1 MKKTTKKLYLTN
13 ERLAAAINE
22 SQQKGEPTV
31 EVCECF
37 KLIATHLLGSPRY
50 RGYSKQMHEDLVS
63 AALIKCIKNIHN
75 FKPEKG
81 GSCFNYYT
89 RCAEHAFWG
98 VLAKHYRHLNTQRK
112 IVMDYVDRL
121 EEVDPK
127 AAQYIRD
134 RQLNVE
140 HSKDKL
146 NYKQEEDNYEQY
158 D

>member
-1 MKKTTKKLYLTN
+1 MKKTTKKPYLTS
-13 ERLAAAINE
+13 ERLTKALIE
-22 SQQKGEPTV
+22 SQKLGEPTV

-37 KLIATHLLGSPRY
+37 KLIATHLLGDSRY
-50 RGYSKQMHEDLVS
+50 RYYSKELQEDMVS
-63 AALIKCIKNIHN
+63 AALEKAIKNIKN
-75 FKPEKG
+75 FKQQFADH
-81 GSCFNYYT
+81 CFNYFT
-89 RCAEHAFWG
+89 RCIEHGMWG
-98 VLAKHYRHLNTQRK
+98 VLAKHYRHMNTQRK
-112 IVMDYVDRL
+112 IVMDYVDRI

-146 NYKQEEDNYEQY
+146 NYKQDEGNYEY